1 MSRGSCGIKPK
12 PRPLTKNVTSLGK
25 PCSFPKRAVKDPDPV
40 PDPRLGGQRDGLHA
54 QNEKSG
60 LVSHMAARWTATA
73 S

>member
-1 MSRGSCGIKPK
+1 
-12 PRPLTKNVTSLGK
+12 VTSLGK